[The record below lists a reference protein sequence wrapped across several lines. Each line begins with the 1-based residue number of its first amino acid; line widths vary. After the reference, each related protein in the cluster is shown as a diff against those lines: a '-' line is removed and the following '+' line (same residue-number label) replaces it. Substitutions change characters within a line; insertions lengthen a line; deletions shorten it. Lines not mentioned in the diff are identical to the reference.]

1 MALLEKKLLGD
12 IEMSNVVNE
21 KSLTN
26 QFRLKTY
33 KQLEL
38 LNAQTKRRQEK
49 ERRECQE
56 KGLCERMT
64 SVVTFGYRGG
74 RRKIK
79 QTKKKHSRQKR
90 ARKRRTIRRR

>member
-1 MALLEKKLLGD
+1 
-12 IEMSNVVNE
+12 MSNVVNE
-21 KSLTN
+21 KSPRN
-26 QFRLKTY
+26 QYRDQTY
-33 KQLEL
+33 KQLVL
-38 LNAQTKRRQEK
+38 LKAQTKRRQEK

-56 KGLCERMT
+56 KGLCERIT
-64 SVVTFGYRGG
+64 SAVTFGYRGG